1 MTELHVALE
10 EGFSGDDVVVRVAGE
25 EAFKAKALRTR
36 LQTGFAGAFTVDVA
50 EDDVEI
56 TVEVAKRRL
65 RYSQKVTVDGPTW
78 LGISLGDGGAVETRI
93 SPEPFGY
100 V

>member
-1 MTELHVALE
+1 
-10 EGFSGDDVVVRVAGE
+10 VRVAGE

-36 LQTGFAGAFTVDVA
+36 LQTGFAGDFSVDVA
-50 EDDVEI
+50 GDEVEI
-56 TVEVAKRRL
+56 TVEVAKRRIK
-65 RYSQKVTVDGPTW
+65 YSQKVTVDGATW
-78 LGISLGDGGAVETRI
+78 LGISLGGGGDVETRI